1 MQLQQKVQQ
10 LYELDEI
17 LQEESDNLHLLQRD
31 KEDIEGALAELNL
44 KFATDRVQSE
54 SFVTTKKIQ
63 HSLEVELSK
72 IHHQLA
78 ANSRVFFFV
87 IISCQIKADHFHQ
100 RHLYFIILFVQFYLS
115 EIGTNRFGQFTSGT

>member
-1 MQLQQKVQQ
+1 MQQKVQQ

-31 KEDIEGALAELNL
+31 KEDIEGALAELNR
-44 KFATDRVQSE
+44 KFATDRVQPE

-72 IHHQLA
+72 IHRQLA
-78 ANSRVFFFV
+78 INSRV
-87 IISCQIKADHFHQ
+87 ISAFSIHRFQIFEFKSF
-100 RHLYFIILFVQFYLS
+100 S
-115 EIGTNRFGQFTSGT
+115 

>member
-1 MQLQQKVQQ
+1 MQQKVQQ

-31 KEDIEGALAELNL
+31 KEDIEGALAELNR
-44 KFATDRVQSE
+44 KFDTDRVQPD

-78 ANSRVFFFV
+78 INSRVIQPHCVITQFV
-87 IISCQIKADHFHQ
+87 SVLD
-100 RHLYFIILFVQFYLS
+100 
-115 EIGTNRFGQFTSGT
+115 